1 MSSFNKILAVDDD
14 AFNLDIIGSYLEPHG
29 YEVVFAEDGHI
40 ALEALEKNPDVSV
53 ILLDRMMPTMDGM
66 QVVAELKRKKQFR
79 EIPVVMQTAASSSK
93 QVEEGIAAGVYYYL
107 TKPYD
112 EAILLAI
119 VRSAQQDF
127 AGRMEIRQE
136 VLKHKHTM
144 GLMEFGRFHF
154 RTIEET
160 RDLSYFIANCFSDPE
175 ATVYGLN
182 ELMINAIE
190 HGNLG
195 ITYEEKVEHILNGT
209 WQEEVERRLAL
220 PEHANK
226 YATLEFQSTDTNLI
240 VTIRDQGP
248 GFEWKNYM
256 ELSTERA
263 TDPSGRGI
271 AISKMKAF
279 PNLEY
284 KGCGNEVTF
293 SVAKNQ

>member
-14 AFNLDIIGSYLEPHG
+14 AFNLDIIGSYLKPHG
-29 YEVVFAEDGHI
+29 YDVIFAEDGHI
-40 ALEALEKNPDVSV
+40 ALEVLEKNQDVSV
-53 ILLDRMMPTMDGM
+53 VLLDRMMPTMDGM
-66 QVVAELKRKKQFR
+66 QVVAELKAKAHFR
-79 EIPVVMQTAASSSK
+79 EIPVIMQTAASSSK

-112 EAILLAI
+112 ESLLLAI

-136 VLKHKHTM
+136 VLKHRRTM
-144 GLMEFGRFHF
+144 GLMEFGRFRF

-160 RDLSYFIANCFSDPE
+160 HNLSYFVANCFPNPE

-195 ITYEEKVEHILNGT
+195 ITYDEKVEYILNGT
-209 WQEEVERRLAL
+209 WQEEVERRLTL
-220 PEHANK
+220 LEHTNK
-226 YATLEFQSTDTNLI
+226 YATLEFQTTDTDLI

-248 GFEWKNYM
+248 GFAWENYL
-256 ELSTERA
+256 ELSPERA

-271 AISKMKAF
+271 AIAKTKVF
-279 PNLEY
+279 PNLQY
-284 KGCGNEVTF
+284 KGCGNEVTVT
-293 SVAKNQ
+293 VAKNQ